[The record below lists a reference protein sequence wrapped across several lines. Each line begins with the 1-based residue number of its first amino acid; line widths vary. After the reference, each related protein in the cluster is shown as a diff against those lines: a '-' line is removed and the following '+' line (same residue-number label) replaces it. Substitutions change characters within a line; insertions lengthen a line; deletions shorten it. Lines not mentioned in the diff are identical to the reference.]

1 MYTKEQEERALQ
13 EIERLGSITAVIQ
26 KLGYPSSSTLYRWDE
41 RKRAGIENRHQNS
54 RKDQAF
60 WKENTSANASA
71 EFKYNVIRHCFE
83 DGEAVE
89 YVSREIGYSRVSIY
103 KWRRQYLQQG
113 MIGLMAGKRRLE
125 KQPIPQVEPGS
136 SKSGIEEIEDLREK
150 VRNLQME
157 VDVLK
162 ETIQV
167 LKKDPGVD
175 MKELRNRE
183 KAVIIGALKDK
194 YALPRLLQFLGMA
207 KSSYYYQR
215 AAINR
220 PDRHSGLHARVT
232 EIFNENRCVYG
243 YRRIHIALCRE
254 GVHVSEKVVRRI
266 MRNENLEVLSPKQKK
281 YSSYRGE
288 ITPAAENLIARDFH
302 ANKPDEKWLTDITEF
317 ALPCGKFYL
326 SSIIDCFDGM
336 VVSWTAGSRPNAD
349 LVNSMLDQ
357 ALANLPVGHR
367 PIVHSDRGCH
377 YRWPGWICRLEH
389 AGLMRSMSRKGC
401 SPDNA
406 ACEGFF
412 GRLKNEMFY
421 SRSWMNFSG
430 EEFIHELS
438 EYIQWYNSKRIKC
451 SLGGRSPLEYRQ
463 SLGIA

>member
-41 RKRAGIENRHQNS
+41 RKRAGIENHHRNS
-54 RKDQAF
+54 RKDQASQRE
-60 WKENTSANASA
+60 KASANASA
-71 EFKYNVIRHCFE
+71 EFKYNVIRRCFE

-125 KQPIPQVEPGS
+125 KQQIPQVEPCS

-220 PDRHSGLHARVT
+220 PDRHFDLHARVT

-243 YRRIHIALCRE
+243 YRRIYIALCRE
-254 GVHVSEKVVRRI
+254 GIHVSEKVVRRI
-266 MRNENLEVLSPKQKK
+266 MRDENLEVLSPKRKR
-281 YSSYRGE
+281 YNSYRGE
-288 ITPAAENLIARDFH
+288 ITPAAEN
-302 ANKPDEKWLTDITEF
+302 
-317 ALPCGKFYL
+317 
-326 SSIIDCFDGM
+326 
-336 VVSWTAGSRPNAD
+336 
-349 LVNSMLDQ
+349 
-357 ALANLPVGHR
+357 
-367 PIVHSDRGCH
+367 
-377 YRWPGWICRLEH
+377 
-389 AGLMRSMSRKGC
+389 
-401 SPDNA
+401 
-406 ACEGFF
+406 
-412 GRLKNEMFY
+412 
-421 SRSWMNFSG
+421 
-430 EEFIHELS
+430 
-438 EYIQWYNSKRIKC
+438 
-451 SLGGRSPLEYRQ
+451 
-463 SLGIA
+463 

>member
-1 MYTKEQEERALQ
+1 M
-13 EIERLGSITAVIQ
+13 
-26 KLGYPSSSTLYRWDE
+26 
-41 RKRAGIENRHQNS
+41 
-54 RKDQAF
+54 
-60 WKENTSANASA
+60 
-71 EFKYNVIRHCFE
+71 
-83 DGEAVE
+83 
-89 YVSREIGYSRVSIY
+89 SIY

-113 MIGLMAGKRRLE
+113 MIGLMAGKRRQE
-125 KQPIPQVEPGS
+125 KQPIPQIEPGS

-175 MKELRNRE
+175 MRELRNRE

-194 YALPRLLQFLGMA
+194 YALSRLLQFLGMA

-220 PDRHSGLHARVT
+220 PDRHSGLRARVT

-243 YRRIHIALCRE
+243 YRRIYSALCRE

-266 MRNENLEVLSPKQKK
+266 MRNENLEVLSPKRRK

-302 ANKPDEKWLTDITEF
+302 ADKPDEKWLTDITEF

-349 LVNSMLDQ
+349 LVNTMLDQ
-357 ALANLPVGHR
+357 ALVNLPAGHR
-367 PIVHSDRGCH
+367 PILHSDRGCH
-377 YRWPGWICRLEH
+377 YRWPGWICRMQQ
-389 AGLMRSMSRKGC
+389 AGLIRSMSRKGC

-421 SRSWMNFSG
+421 SRSWMDSSG
-430 EEFIHELS
+430 EEFIHELA